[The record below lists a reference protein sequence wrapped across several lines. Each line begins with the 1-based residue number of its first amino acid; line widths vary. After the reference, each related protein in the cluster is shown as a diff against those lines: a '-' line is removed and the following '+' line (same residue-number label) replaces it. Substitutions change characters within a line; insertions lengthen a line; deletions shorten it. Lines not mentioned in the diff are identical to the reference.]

1 MGAEMAT
8 ETLSRPGLR
17 DVGAGDLRREV
28 EDLVARHAELIDED
42 RLEEWPELFTQDCVY
57 KIIARENV
65 DRDLPIAAIF
75 CDSRKMLV
83 DRVVSLRQANIY
95 PTHHYRHILSTTQLD
110 PPEPGAEPGLIRART
125 NYVVFQ
131 TRNNGETS
139 IYNAGRYLDEIVR
152 DQDGTLRFKSK
163 LAVFDTN
170 RIDTLMVRPI

>member
-1 MGAEMAT
+1 MGAERRVEA
-8 ETLSRPGLR
+8 
-17 DVGAGDLRREV
+17 GAGDVRREV

-42 RLEEWPELFTQDCVY
+42 RLEEWPELFTEQCVY

-95 PTHHYRHILSTTQLD
+95 PTHHYRHILSTTQID
-110 PPEPGAEPGLIRART
+110 GPEAGDKAGVIRART

-152 DQDGTLRFKSK
+152 GEDGALRFKSK

>member
-1 MGAEMAT
+1 MAT
-8 ETLSRPGLR
+8 DMLARPGFTQA
-17 DVGAGDLRREV
+17 GAGDLHREV

-42 RLEEWPELFTQDCVY
+42 RLEEWPELFTEDCVY
-57 KIIARENV
+57 KIISRENV
-65 DRDLPIAAIF
+65 DRGLPISAIF

-95 PTHHYRHILSTTQLD
+95 PTHHYRHVLSTTRLD
-110 PPEPGAEPGLIRART
+110 MAEGGLIKART

-152 DQDGTLRFKSK
+152 DADGALRFKSK

>member
-1 MGAEMAT
+1 MLARSDLKDSGA
-8 ETLSRPGLR
+8 S
-17 DVGAGDLRREV
+17 DLRREV

-42 RLEEWPELFTQDCVY
+42 RLEEWPELFTEDCVY

-95 PTHHYRHILSTTQLD
+95 PTHHYRHILSTTRMD
-110 PPEPGAEPGLIRART
+110 APEAGSGLIKART

-152 DQDGTLRFKSK
+152 DEDGVLRFKSK

>member
-1 MGAEMAT
+1 MAT
-8 ETLSRPGLR
+8 GTLARPGLT
-17 DVGAGDLRREV
+17 DTAGDLRREV

-42 RLEEWPELFTQDCVY
+42 RLEEWPELFTEDCVY

-95 PTHHYRHILSTTQLD
+95 PTHHYRHILSTTRMD
-110 PPEPGAEPGLIRART
+110 APEAGSGLIKART

-152 DQDGTLRFKSK
+152 DEDGVLRFKSK

>member
-1 MGAEMAT
+1 MGAEGRVEA
-8 ETLSRPGLR
+8 
-17 DVGAGDLRREV
+17 GAGDLRREV
-28 EDLVARHAELIDED
+28 EDLVALHAELIDED
-42 RLEEWPELFTQDCVY
+42 RLEEWPELFTEDCVY

-95 PTHHYRHILSTTQLD
+95 PTHHYRHILSTTRLD
-110 PPEPGAEPGLIRART
+110 GDEGGVIRART

-152 DQDGTLRFKSK
+152 GEDGALRFKSK

>member
-1 MGAEMAT
+1 MAST
-8 ETLSRPGLR
+8 TLERS
-17 DVGAGDLRREV
+17 DFKHAGAGDLHREI

-42 RLEEWPELFTQDCVY
+42 RLEEWPELFTEDCVY

-65 DRDLPIAAIF
+65 DRDLPISAIF

-95 PTHHYRHILSTTQLD
+95 PTHHYRHILSTTRLHA
-110 PPEPGAEPGLIRART
+110 PEGGAEGGTEPGLIRART

-152 DQDGTLRFKSK
+152 DKDGALRFKSK

>member
-1 MGAEMAT
+1 MGAETRVEAGA
-8 ETLSRPGLR
+8 SQA
-17 DVGAGDLRREV
+17 GAGDLRREV
-28 EDLVARHAELIDED
+28 EDLVALHAELIDED
-42 RLEEWPELFTQDCVY
+42 RLEEWPELFTEDCVY

-65 DRDLPIAAIF
+65 DRGLPIAAIF

-95 PTHHYRHILSTTQLD
+95 PTHHYRHILSTTQVD
-110 PPEPGAEPGLIRART
+110 GNEAGVIRART

-139 IYNAGRYLDEIVR
+139 IYNAGCYLDEIVR
-152 DQDGTLRFKSK
+152 GEDGALRFKSK